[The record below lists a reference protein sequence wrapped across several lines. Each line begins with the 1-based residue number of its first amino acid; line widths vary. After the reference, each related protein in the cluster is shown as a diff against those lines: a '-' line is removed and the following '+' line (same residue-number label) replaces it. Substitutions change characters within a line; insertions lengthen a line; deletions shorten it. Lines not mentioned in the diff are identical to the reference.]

1 VAFLCF
7 VFFLG
12 DLKMRFLILIFL
24 ASCAH
29 NESVTK
35 EEYELFQARF
45 SGIYSRLD
53 QCEFEIRELK
63 NIIAEHD

>member
-1 VAFLCF
+1 
-7 VFFLG
+7 
-12 DLKMRFLILIFL
+12 MRLLTIVLL

-29 NESVTK
+29 NEPLTK

-53 QCEFEIRELK
+53 QCEFEIRQIK

>member
-1 VAFLCF
+1 
-7 VFFLG
+7 
-12 DLKMRFLILIFL
+12 MRLLTIVLL

-29 NESVTK
+29 NESLTK

-53 QCEFEIRELK
+53 QCEFEIREIK

>member
-1 VAFLCF
+1 
-7 VFFLG
+7 
-12 DLKMRFLILIFL
+12 MRFLILIFL
-24 ASCAH
+24 VSCAH
-29 NESVTK
+29 NESITK
-35 EEYELFQARF
+35 EEYEIFQARF